1 MLIIYH
7 YKLNSVKYKG
17 ENFMKNLNNMFK
29 PESVAV
35 IGASNTPGKV
45 GYIIVDNLIN
55 DGFEGKIYPVNPK
68 GGEILGKQA
77 YKNIK
82 DIPEKVDLAII
93 TIPSVFVNDTVKD
106 CGEVSVEN
114 MVVITAGFKEVGEE
128 GAKLEAEL
136 TELGEKYGI
145 NIIGPN
151 SLGITD
157 SHTPLNGSFSQ
168 MMPPKGNIAF
178 ISQSGAMMVAIIDWS
193 ITSGIGFS
201 KVISLGNKAGVN
213 EIELLQ
219 YLAEDDETN
228 VIICYL
234 ESISDDEDFI
244 RTMRETAVKKPII
257 ILKSGSSSA
266 GAEAASSHTGALA
279 GSDLAFD
286 TAFGQSGI
294 MRVET
299 MAELFDLGLAFS
311 KAPLPQ
317 GSNVAIITNAG
328 GGGVLTVDAMEKV
341 GLDLVKF
348 DEETTARLKECIPD
362 EGSANNPID
371 VLGDSPV
378 HRYQESLDIVLHDE
392 QVDSL
397 IIMVCPT
404 ASADPDGIAQAILDG
419 RKDSKKPIIVVNM
432 GGPTFENANEL
443 LRENNIPTYVFPE
456 TAVHALSAMTN
467 YAKLEDRKYDDIVEN
482 ITDVDKNAV
491 KEIFDKV
498 ISDGRDTLL
507 GSEAYAVAEAYGIS
521 AAPIKLSTSADEA
534 AELAEEMEFPV
545 VLKIASDKILHKSD
559 IGGVKV
565 GISSVDEAKEAY
577 DEIIANAKKAHPD
590 IVPDG
595 VEVQKMME
603 SGQEVIVGMIKD
615 KQFGPMIAFGMGGI
629 YVNLIE
635 DVSFKLAKGLS
646 SQEIDEQIEAT
657 KVSQL
662 LKGYRGEAACDI
674 DEVKEAIKRVARLT
688 LDFPEISELDI
699 NPIFVYE
706 NGSSALDIKIK
717 L

>member
-1 MLIIYH
+1 
-7 YKLNSVKYKG
+7 
-17 ENFMKNLNNMFK
+17 MFK

-55 DGFEGKIYPVNPK
+55 DGFEGEIYPVNPK
-68 GGEILGKQA
+68 GGEILGKKA
-77 YKNIK
+77 YANITE
-82 DIPEKVDLAII
+82 IPGDVDLAII
-93 TIPSVFVNDTVKD
+93 TIPSPFVNTAVKE
-106 CGEVSVEN
+106 CGEKGVEN

-128 GAKLEAEL
+128 GAKLEAEM
-136 TELGEKYGI
+136 TALGEEYDI

-168 MMPPKGNIAF
+168 MMPPTGNIAF

-193 ITSGIGFS
+193 VTSGIGFS
-201 KVISLGNKAGVN
+201 KVISLGNKAGVT

-219 YLAEDDETN
+219 YLAEDDETA

-234 ESISDDEDFI
+234 ESISDDEDFL
-244 RTMRETAVKKPII
+244 RTMRETALKKPII

-266 GAEAASSHTGALA
+266 GAAAASSHTGALA

-286 TAFGQSGI
+286 TSFRQAGI

-311 KAPLPQ
+311 KAPLPK
-317 GSNVAIITNAG
+317 GDNVAIITNAG

-341 GLDLVKF
+341 GLKLVQF
-348 DEETTARLKECIPD
+348 DEETTARLKECVTE
-362 EGSANNPID
+362 EGSAKNPID
-371 VLGDSPV
+371 VLGDAPV
-378 HRYQESLDIVLHDE
+378 SRYKESLEIVLANDD
-392 QVDSL
+392 VDSL

-404 ASADPDGIAQAILDG
+404 ASADPDGIAQAILEE
-419 RKDSKKPIIVVNM
+419 RKEFDKPIIVVNM
-432 GGPTFENANEL
+432 GGPSFEAANEA
-443 LRENNIPTYVFPE
+443 LRANGVPTYVFPE
-456 TAVHALSAMTN
+456 TAVTALEAMTR
-467 YAKLEDRKYDDIVEN
+467 YAKLADRTYDDVIEKVG
-482 ITDVDKNAV
+482 DVDKDAV
-491 KEIFDKV
+491 KAIFDKV
-498 ISDGRDTLL
+498 KADGRDTLL

-534 AELAEEMEFPV
+534 AELAKEMEFPV

-565 GISSVDEAKEAY
+565 GIATEEEAKAAY
-577 DEIIANAKKAHPD
+577 DEILANAKAAHPD
-590 IVPDG
+590 IIPDG
-595 VEVQKMME
+595 VEVQKMMD
-603 SGQEVIVGMIKD
+603 SGEEVIVGMIKD

-635 DVSFKLAKGLS
+635 DVAFNLAKGMS
-646 SQEIDEQIEAT
+646 SQEIDEQIANT
-657 KVSQL
+657 KVSKL
-662 LKGYRGEAACDI
+662 LEGYRGEAPCDVE
-674 DEVKEAIKRVARLT
+674 EVKEAIKRVARLT
-688 LDFPEISELDI
+688 LDFPEITELDI

-706 NGSSALDIKIK
+706 EGSSALDIKIK

>member
-1 MLIIYH
+1 MID
-7 YKLNSVKYKG
+7 LNK
-17 ENFMKNLNNMFK
+17 MFK

-55 DGFEGKIYPVNPK
+55 DGFEGEIYPVNPR
-68 GGEILGKQA
+68 GGEILGKTA
-77 YKNIK
+77 YENIK
-82 DIPEKVDLAII
+82 DVPGKVDLAII
-93 TIPSVFVNDTVKD
+93 TIPSPFVNTAVKE
-106 CGEVSVEN
+106 CGECGIEN

-128 GAKLEAEL
+128 GAKLEEEL
-136 TELGEKYGI
+136 VSLGKEYGI

-168 MMPPKGNIAF
+168 MMPPKGNMAF

-193 ITSGIGFS
+193 IASGIGFS
-201 KVISLGNKAGVN
+201 KVISLGNKAGVS

-234 ESISDDEDFI
+234 ESISDDEDFV
-244 RTMRETAVKKPII
+244 RTMRETAHKKPII
-257 ILKSGSSSA
+257 VLKSGSSSA

-286 TAFGQSGI
+286 TAFRQSGI
-294 MRVET
+294 LRVET

-311 KAPLPQ
+311 KAPLPR
-317 GSNVAIITNAG
+317 GDNVAIITNAG
-328 GGGVLTVDAMEKV
+328 GGGVLTVDAMEKA
-341 GLDLVKF
+341 GLKLVQF
-348 DEETTARLKECIPD
+348 DEETTAKLKECVTE
-362 EGSANNPID
+362 EGSAKNPID
-371 VLGDSPV
+371 VLGDAPV
-378 HRYQESLDIVLHDE
+378 SRYKESLEIVLSQDE
-392 QVDSL
+392 VDS
-397 IIMVCPT
+397 IIVMVCPT
-404 ASADPDGIAQAILDG
+404 ASADPDGIANAILEE
-419 RKDSKKPIIVVNM
+419 SKEFDKPIVVVNM
-432 GGPTFENANEL
+432 GGPSFENANNL
-443 LRENNIPTYVFPE
+443 LRENGVPTYVFPE
-456 TAVHALSAMTN
+456 TAVTALKAMTQ
-467 YAKLEDRKYDDIVEN
+467 YAKLEDKVYDDVVEN
-482 ITDVDKNAV
+482 VSDVDKDAV
-491 KEIFDKV
+491 KAIFDKV
-498 ISDGRDTLL
+498 KADGRDTLL

-534 AELAEEMEFPV
+534 AALAEEMEFPV

-565 GISSVDEAKEAY
+565 GINSPEEAKETY
-577 DEIIANAKKAHPD
+577 EEIIANAKAAHPD
-590 IVPDG
+590 IIPDG
-595 VEVQKMME
+595 VEVQKMMD
-603 SGQEVIVGMIKD
+603 SGEEVIVGMIRD
-615 KQFGPMIAFGMGGI
+615 QQFGPMIAFGMGGI

-635 DVSFKLAKGLS
+635 DVSFNLAKGMT
-646 SQEIDEQIEAT
+646 SQEIDEQINST
-657 KVSQL
+657 KVSKL
-662 LKGYRGEAACDI
+662 LEGYRGEAACDVE
-674 DEVKEAIKRVARLT
+674 EVKEAIKRVARLT

-706 NGSSALDIKIK
+706 EDSSALDIKIK

>member
-1 MLIIYH
+1 M
-7 YKLNSVKYKG
+7 KDLNK
-17 ENFMKNLNNMFK
+17 MFK

-55 DGFEGKIYPVNPK
+55 DGFEGAIYPVNPK
-68 GGEILGKQA
+68 GGEILGKKA
-77 YKNIK
+77 YASIK

-106 CGEVSVEN
+106 CGEVGVEN

-136 TELGEKYGI
+136 TALGEKYGI

-234 ESISDDEDFI
+234 ESISDDDDFV

-257 ILKSGSSSA
+257 VLKSGSSSA

-311 KAPLPQ
+311 KAPLPE

-348 DEETTARLKECIPD
+348 DEETTAKLKECIPD

-371 VLGDSPV
+371 VLGDAPV
-378 HRYQESLDIVLHDE
+378 QRYQESLDIVLHDDR
-392 QVDSL
+392 VDSL
-397 IIMVCPT
+397 IVMVCPT

-432 GGPTFENANEL
+432 GGPTFEDANEL
-443 LRENNIPTYVFPE
+443 LRENHIPTYVFPE
-456 TAVHALSAMTN
+456 TAVDALAAMTKF
-467 YAKLEDRKYDDIVEN
+467 AKLGDKQYDDVVEK
-482 ITDVDKNAV
+482 ISDVDKDAV
-491 KEIFDKV
+491 KAIFDKV
-498 ISDGRDTLL
+498 KADGRDTLL

-521 AAPIKLSTSADEA
+521 AAPIKLSTSAEEA

-565 GISSVDEAKEAY
+565 GIASAEEAKETY
-577 DEIIANAKKAHPD
+577 EEIIANAKAAHPD

-595 VEVQKMME
+595 VEVQKMMD
-603 SGQEVIVGMIKD
+603 SGEEVIVGMIRD

-646 SQEIDEQIEAT
+646 SEEIDEQIDAT

-662 LKGYRGEAACDI
+662 LAGYRGEAPCDVE
-674 DEVKEAIKRVARLT
+674 EVKEAIKRVARLT

-706 NGSSALDIKIK
+706 EGSSALDIKIK

>member
-1 MLIIYH
+1 M
-7 YKLNSVKYKG
+7 KDLNK
-17 ENFMKNLNNMFK
+17 MFK

-55 DGFEGKIYPVNPK
+55 DGFEGEIYPVNPK
-68 GGEILGKQA
+68 GGEILGKKA
-77 YKNIK
+77 YANITE
-82 DIPEKVDLAII
+82 IPGDVDLAII
-93 TIPSVFVNDTVKD
+93 TIPSPFVNTAVKE
-106 CGEVSVEN
+106 CGEKGVEN

-128 GAKLEAEL
+128 GAKLEAEM
-136 TELGEKYGI
+136 TALGEEYDI

-168 MMPPKGNIAF
+168 MMPPTGNIAF

-193 ITSGIGFS
+193 VTSGIGFS
-201 KVISLGNKAGVN
+201 KVISLGNKAGVT

-219 YLAEDDETN
+219 YLAEDDETA

-234 ESISDDEDFI
+234 ESISDDEDFL
-244 RTMRETAVKKPII
+244 RTMRETALKKPII

-266 GAEAASSHTGALA
+266 GAAAASSHTGALA

-286 TAFGQSGI
+286 TSFRQAGI

-311 KAPLPQ
+311 KAPLPK
-317 GSNVAIITNAG
+317 GDNVAIITNAG

-341 GLDLVKF
+341 GLKLVQF
-348 DEETTARLKECIPD
+348 DEETTARLKECVTE
-362 EGSANNPID
+362 EGSAKNPID
-371 VLGDSPV
+371 VLGDAPV
-378 HRYQESLDIVLHDE
+378 SRYKESLEIVLANDD
-392 QVDSL
+392 VDSL

-404 ASADPDGIAQAILDG
+404 ASADPDGIAQAILEE
-419 RKDSKKPIIVVNM
+419 RKEFDKPIIVVNM
-432 GGPTFENANEL
+432 GGPSFEAANEA
-443 LRENNIPTYVFPE
+443 LRANGVPTYVFPE
-456 TAVHALSAMTN
+456 TAVTALEAMTR
-467 YAKLEDRKYDDIVEN
+467 YAKLADRTYDDVIEKVG
-482 ITDVDKNAV
+482 DVDKDAV
-491 KEIFDKV
+491 KAIFDKV
-498 ISDGRDTLL
+498 KADGRDTLL

-534 AELAEEMEFPV
+534 AELAKEMEFPV

-565 GISSVDEAKEAY
+565 GIATEEEAKAAY
-577 DEIIANAKKAHPD
+577 DEILANAKAAHPD
-590 IVPDG
+590 IIPDG
-595 VEVQKMME
+595 VEVQKMMD
-603 SGQEVIVGMIKD
+603 SGEEVIVGMIKD

-635 DVSFKLAKGLS
+635 DVAFNLAKGMS
-646 SQEIDEQIEAT
+646 SQEIDEQIANT
-657 KVSQL
+657 KVSKL
-662 LKGYRGEAACDI
+662 LEGYRGEAPCDVE
-674 DEVKEAIKRVARLT
+674 EVKEAIKRVARLT
-688 LDFPEISELDI
+688 LDFPEITELDI

-706 NGSSALDIKIK
+706 EGSSALDIKIK

>member
-1 MLIIYH
+1 M
-7 YKLNSVKYKG
+7 KDLNK
-17 ENFMKNLNNMFK
+17 MFK

-35 IGASNTPGKV
+35 IGASNQPGKV

-77 YKNIK
+77 YANIK

-93 TIPSVFVNDTVKD
+93 TIPSVFVNETVKD
-106 CGEVSVEN
+106 CGEAGVEN
-114 MVVITAGFKEVGEE
+114 MVVITAGFKEIGGE
-128 GAKLEAEL
+128 GVKLEEEL
-136 TELGEKYGI
+136 TALGKKYNI

-193 ITSGIGFS
+193 VTSGIGFS

-234 ESISDDEDFI
+234 ESISEDDDFV

-286 TAFGQSGI
+286 TAFKQSGI

-311 KAPLPQ
+311 KAPLPE

-328 GGGVLTVDAMEKV
+328 GGGVLTVDAMEKA

-348 DEETTARLKECIPD
+348 DEETTAKLKGCIPE

-371 VLGDSPV
+371 VLGDAPV
-378 HRYQESLDIVLHDE
+378 QRYQESLDIVLHDE
-392 QVDSL
+392 LVDSL
-397 IIMVCPT
+397 IVMVCPT
-404 ASADPDGIAQAILDG
+404 ASADPDGIAQAILNG
-419 RKDSKKPIIVVNM
+419 RKESKKPIIVVNM
-432 GGPTFENANEL
+432 GGPSFEDANEL
-443 LRENNIPTYVFPE
+443 LRENGIPTYVFPE
-456 TAVHALSAMTN
+456 TAVYALSAMTKF
-467 YAKLEDRKYDDIVEN
+467 AKLGDKKYDDVVDK
-482 ITDVDKNAV
+482 ITDVDKDAV
-491 KEIFDKV
+491 QAIFEKV
-498 ISDGRDTLL
+498 KADGRDTLL

-534 AELAEEMEFPV
+534 AKLAEEMEFPV

-565 GISSVDEAKEAY
+565 GISSAEEAKETY
-577 DEIIANAKKAHPD
+577 EEIIANAKKAHPD

-595 VEVQKMME
+595 VEVQKMMD
-603 SGQEVIVGMIKD
+603 SGEEVIVGMIRD

-646 SQEIDEQIEAT
+646 SEEIDEQINST
-657 KVSQL
+657 KVSKL
-662 LKGYRGEAACDI
+662 LEGYRGEAACDVE
-674 DEVKEAIKRVARLT
+674 EVREAIKRVARLT

-706 NGSSALDIKIK
+706 EGSSA
-717 L
+717 

>member
-1 MLIIYH
+1 MLT
-7 YKLNSVKYKG
+7 KLQG
-17 ENFMKNLNNMFK
+17 EKLMKDLNKMFK

-55 DGFEGKIYPVNPK
+55 DGFKGEIYPVNPK
-68 GGEILGKQA
+68 GGEILGKKA
-77 YKNIK
+77 YKNITE
-82 DIPEKVDLAII
+82 IPGDVDLAII
-93 TIPSVFVNDTVKD
+93 TIPSPLVNPAVKE
-106 CGEVSVEN
+106 CGEKGVKN
-114 MVVITAGFKEVGEE
+114 MVVITAGFKEVGGE

-136 TELGEKYGI
+136 TALGEEYGI

-168 MMPPKGNIAF
+168 MMPPTGNIAF

-193 ITSGIGFS
+193 VTSGIGFS
-201 KVISLGNKAGVN
+201 KVISLGNKAGVT
-213 EIELLQ
+213 EIELLE
-219 YLAEDDETN
+219 YLAEDDETA

-234 ESISDDEDFI
+234 ESISDDEDFV
-244 RTMRETAVKKPII
+244 RTMRKTAVKKPII

-286 TAFGQSGI
+286 TAFHQSGI

-311 KAPLPQ
+311 KAPLPK
-317 GSNVAIITNAG
+317 GDHVAIITNAG
-328 GGGVLTVDAMEKV
+328 GGGVLTVDAMEKA
-341 GLDLVKF
+341 GLELVQF
-348 DEETTARLKECIPD
+348 DEETTAKLKECVTE
-362 EGSANNPID
+362 EGSAKNPID
-371 VLGDSPV
+371 VLGDAPV
-378 HRYQESLDIVLHDE
+378 SRYKESLEIVLAHDE
-392 QVDSL
+392 VDSL

-404 ASADPDGIAQAILDG
+404 ASADPDGIAQAILEE
-419 RKDSKKPIIVVNM
+419 RKEFDKPIIVVNM
-432 GGPTFENANEL
+432 GGPSFEAANEA
-443 LRENNIPTYVFPE
+443 LRANGVPTYVFPE
-456 TAVHALSAMTN
+456 TAVTALEAMTR
-467 YAKLEDRKYDDIVEN
+467 YAKLEDRQYDDVIES
-482 ITDVDKNAV
+482 IDDVDKDAV
-491 KEIFDKV
+491 KAIFDKV
-498 ISDGRDTLL
+498 TADGRDTLL

-534 AELAEEMEFPV
+534 AELAKDMEFPV

-565 GISSVDEAKEAY
+565 GIENADEAKAAY
-577 DEIIANAKKAHPD
+577 DEIIANAKAAHPD
-590 IVPDG
+590 IIPDG
-595 VEVQKMME
+595 VEVQKMMD
-603 SGQEVIVGMIKD
+603 SGEEVIVGMIKD

-635 DVSFKLAKGLS
+635 DVAFNLAKGMS
-646 SQEIDEQIEAT
+646 SQEIDEQIEKT
-657 KVSQL
+657 KVSKL
-662 LKGYRGEAACDI
+662 LEGYRGEAPCDI
-674 DEVKEAIKRVARLT
+674 EEVKEAIKRVARLT
-688 LDFPEISELDI
+688 LDFPEITELDI

-706 NGSSALDIKIK
+706 EGSSALDIKIK

>member
-1 MLIIYH
+1 MID
-7 YKLNSVKYKG
+7 LNK
-17 ENFMKNLNNMFK
+17 MFK

-55 DGFEGKIYPVNPK
+55 DGFEGEIYPINPK

-77 YKNIK
+77 YANIK
-82 DIPEKVDLAII
+82 DVPGKVDLAII
-93 TIPSVFVNDTVKD
+93 TIPSVFVNTAVEE
-106 CGEVSVEN
+106 CGEVGVEN

-136 TELGEKYGI
+136 TALGEKYGI

-168 MMPPKGNIAF
+168 MMPPTGNMAF

-193 ITSGIGFS
+193 VTSGIGFS
-201 KVISLGNKAGVN
+201 KVISLGNKAGVS

-219 YLAEDDETN
+219 YLADDDETA

-234 ESISDDEDFI
+234 ESISDDDDFV

-257 ILKSGSSSA
+257 VLKSGSSSA
-266 GAEAASSHTGALA
+266 GAAAASSHTGALA

-286 TAFGQSGI
+286 TSFRQSGI

-311 KAPLPQ
+311 KAPLPK
-317 GSNVAIITNAG
+317 GDNVAINTNAG

-341 GLDLVKF
+341 GLNLVQF
-348 DEETTARLKECIPD
+348 DEETTAKLKECVTE
-362 EGSANNPID
+362 EGSAKNPID
-371 VLGDSPV
+371 VLGDAPV
-378 HRYQESLDIVLHDE
+378 SRYKESLEIVLGYED
-392 QVDSL
+392 VDSL
-397 IIMVCPT
+397 IVMVCPT
-404 ASADPDGIAQAILDG
+404 ASADPDGIAQAILEE
-419 RKDSKKPIIVVNM
+419 RKEFDKPIIVVNM
-432 GGPTFENANEL
+432 GGPSFEAANEA
-443 LRENNIPTYVFPE
+443 LRENGVPTYVFPE
-456 TAVHALSAMTN
+456 TAVTALKAMTD
-467 YAKLEDRKYDDIVEN
+467 YAKLQDRVYDDVIEK
-482 ITDVDKNAV
+482 IDDVDKDAV
-491 KEIFDKV
+491 AAIFEKV
-498 ISDGRDTLL
+498 KADGRDTLL

-534 AELAEEMEFPV
+534 ASLAEEMEFPV

-565 GISSVDEAKEAY
+565 GISSAEEAKATF
-577 DEIIANAKKAHPD
+577 DEIIANAKAAHPD

-595 VEVQKMME
+595 VEVQKMMD
-603 SGQEVIVGMIKD
+603 SGEEVIVGMIRD

-635 DVSFKLAKGLS
+635 DVSFNLAKGMS
-646 SQEIDEQIEAT
+646 SQEIDEQIAST
-657 KVSQL
+657 KVSKL
-662 LKGYRGEAACDI
+662 LAGYRGEAPCDVE
-674 DEVKEAIKRVARLT
+674 EVKEAIKRVARLT

-706 NGSSALDIKIK
+706 EGSSALDIKIK

>member
-1 MLIIYH
+1 M
-7 YKLNSVKYKG
+7 KDLNK
-17 ENFMKNLNNMFK
+17 MFK

-35 IGASNTPGKV
+35 IGASNQPGKV

-77 YKNIK
+77 YASIK
-82 DIPEKVDLAII
+82 DIPEKVDLVII
-93 TIPSVFVNDTVKD
+93 TIPSVFVNETVKD
-106 CGEVSVEN
+106 CGEAGVEN
-114 MVVITAGFKEVGEE
+114 MVVITAGFKEIGGE
-128 GAKLEAEL
+128 GVKLEEEL
-136 TELGEKYGI
+136 TALGEKYNI

-193 ITSGIGFS
+193 VTSGIGFS

-234 ESISDDEDFI
+234 ESISDDDDFV

-257 ILKSGSSSA
+257 VLKSGSSSA

-286 TAFGQSGI
+286 TAFKQSGI

-311 KAPLPQ
+311 KAPLPE

-328 GGGVLTVDAMEKV
+328 GGGVLTVDAMEKA

-348 DEETTARLKECIPD
+348 DEETTAKLKGCIPE

-371 VLGDSPV
+371 VLGDAPV
-378 HRYQESLDIVLHDE
+378 QRYQESLDIVLHDE
-392 QVDSL
+392 LVDSL
-397 IIMVCPT
+397 IVMVCPT
-404 ASADPDGIAQAILDG
+404 ASADPDGIAQAILNG
-419 RKDSKKPIIVVNM
+419 RKESEKPIIVVNM
-432 GGPTFENANEL
+432 GGPSFEDANEL
-443 LRENNIPTYVFPE
+443 LRENGIPTYVFPE
-456 TAVHALSAMTN
+456 TAVQALSAMTKF
-467 YAKLEDRKYDDIVEN
+467 AKLGDRKYDDVVDK
-482 ITDVDKNAV
+482 ITDVDKDAV
-491 KEIFDKV
+491 QAIFEKV
-498 ISDGRDTLL
+498 KADGRDTLL

-565 GISSVDEAKEAY
+565 GISSAEEAKETY
-577 DEIIANAKKAHPD
+577 EEIIANANKAHPD

-595 VEVQKMME
+595 VEVQKMMD
-603 SGQEVIVGMIKD
+603 SGEEVIVGMIRD

-646 SQEIDEQIEAT
+646 SDEIDEQIDST
-657 KVSQL
+657 KVSKL
-662 LKGYRGEAACDI
+662 LEGYRGEAACDVE
-674 DEVKEAIKRVARLT
+674 EVREAIKRVARLT

-706 NGSSALDIKIK
+706 EGSSALDIKIK

>member
-1 MLIIYH
+1 M
-7 YKLNSVKYKG
+7 KDLNK
-17 ENFMKNLNNMFK
+17 MFK

-55 DGFEGKIYPVNPK
+55 DGFEGEIYPVNPK
-68 GGEILGKQA
+68 GGEILGKKA
-77 YKNIK
+77 YANITE
-82 DIPEKVDLAII
+82 IPGDVDLAII
-93 TIPSVFVNDTVKD
+93 TIPSPFVNTAVKE
-106 CGEVSVEN
+106 CGEKGVEN
-114 MVVITAGFKEVGEE
+114 MVVITAGFKETGEE
-128 GAKLEAEL
+128 GAKLEAEM
-136 TELGEKYGI
+136 TALGEEYGI

-168 MMPPKGNIAF
+168 MMPPTGNIAF

-193 ITSGIGFS
+193 VTSGIGFS
-201 KVISLGNKAGVN
+201 KVISLGNKAGVT

-219 YLAEDDETN
+219 YLAEDDETA

-234 ESISDDEDFI
+234 ESISDDEDFL
-244 RTMRETAVKKPII
+244 RTMRETALKKPII

-266 GAEAASSHTGALA
+266 GAAAASSHTGALA

-286 TAFGQSGI
+286 TSFRQAGI

-311 KAPLPQ
+311 KAPLPK
-317 GSNVAIITNAG
+317 GDNVAIITNAG

-341 GLDLVKF
+341 GLKLVQF
-348 DEETTARLKECIPD
+348 DEETTARLKECVTE
-362 EGSANNPID
+362 EGSAKNPID
-371 VLGDSPV
+371 VLGDAPV
-378 HRYQESLDIVLHDE
+378 SRYKESLEIVLGNDD
-392 QVDSL
+392 VDSL

-404 ASADPDGIAQAILDG
+404 ASADPDGIAQAILEE
-419 RKDSKKPIIVVNM
+419 RKEFDKPIIVVNM
-432 GGPTFENANEL
+432 GGPSFEAANEA
-443 LRENNIPTYVFPE
+443 LRANGVPTYVFPE
-456 TAVHALSAMTN
+456 TAVTALEAMTR
-467 YAKLEDRKYDDIVEN
+467 YAQLEDRVFDDVIEKVE
-482 ITDVDKNAV
+482 DVDKDAV
-491 KEIFDKV
+491 KAIFDKV
-498 ISDGRDTLL
+498 KADGRDTLL

-534 AELAEEMEFPV
+534 AELAKEMEFPV

-565 GISSVDEAKEAY
+565 GIATEEEAKAAY
-577 DEIIANAKKAHPD
+577 DEILANAKAAHPD
-590 IVPDG
+590 IIPDG
-595 VEVQKMME
+595 VEVQKMMD
-603 SGQEVIVGMIKD
+603 SGEEVIVGMIKD

-635 DVSFKLAKGLS
+635 DVAFNLARGMS
-646 SQEIDEQIEAT
+646 SQEIDEQIEST
-657 KVSQL
+657 KVSKL
-662 LKGYRGEAACDI
+662 LAGYRGEAPCDVK
-674 DEVKEAIKRVARLT
+674 EVKEAIKRVARLT
-688 LDFPEISELDI
+688 LDFPEITELDI

-706 NGSSALDIKIK
+706 EGSSALDIKIK

>member
-1 MLIIYH
+1 
-7 YKLNSVKYKG
+7 
-17 ENFMKNLNNMFK
+17 MKDLTKMFK

-55 DGFEGKIYPVNPK
+55 DGFKGEIYPVNPK
-68 GGEILGKQA
+68 GGEILGKKA
-77 YKNIK
+77 YKNITE
-82 DIPEKVDLAII
+82 IPGDVDLAII
-93 TIPSVFVNDTVKD
+93 TIPSPLVNPAVKE
-106 CGEVSVEN
+106 CGEKGVKN
-114 MVVITAGFKEVGEE
+114 MVVITAGFKEVGGE

-136 TELGEKYGI
+136 TALGEEYGI

-168 MMPPKGNIAF
+168 MMPPTGNIAF

-193 ITSGIGFS
+193 VTSGIGFS
-201 KVISLGNKAGVN
+201 KVISLGNKAGVT
-213 EIELLQ
+213 EIELLE
-219 YLAEDDETN
+219 YLAEDDETA

-234 ESISDDEDFI
+234 ESISDDEDFV
-244 RTMRETAVKKPII
+244 RTMRKTAVKKPII

-286 TAFGQSGI
+286 TAFHQSGI

-311 KAPLPQ
+311 KAPLPK
-317 GSNVAIITNAG
+317 GDHVAIITNAG
-328 GGGVLTVDAMEKV
+328 GGGVLTVDAMEKA
-341 GLDLVKF
+341 GLELVQF
-348 DEETTARLKECIPD
+348 DEETTAKLKECVTE
-362 EGSANNPID
+362 EGSAKNPID
-371 VLGDSPV
+371 VLGDAPV
-378 HRYQESLDIVLHDE
+378 SRYKESLEIVLAHDE
-392 QVDSL
+392 VDSL

-404 ASADPDGIAQAILDG
+404 ASADPDGIAQAILEE
-419 RKDSKKPIIVVNM
+419 RKEFDKPIIVVNM
-432 GGPTFENANEL
+432 GGPSFEAANEA
-443 LRENNIPTYVFPE
+443 LRANGVPTYVFPE
-456 TAVHALSAMTN
+456 TAVTALEAMTR
-467 YAKLEDRKYDDIVEN
+467 YAKLEDRQYDDVIES
-482 ITDVDKNAV
+482 IDDVDKDAV
-491 KEIFDKV
+491 KAIFDKV
-498 ISDGRDTLL
+498 TADGRDTLL

-534 AELAEEMEFPV
+534 AELAKDMEFPV

-565 GISSVDEAKEAY
+565 GIENEEEAKAAY
-577 DEIIANAKKAHPD
+577 DEIIANAKAAHPD
-590 IVPDG
+590 IIPDG
-595 VEVQKMME
+595 VEVQKMMD
-603 SGQEVIVGMIKD
+603 SGEEVIVGMIKD

-635 DVSFKLAKGLS
+635 DVAFNLAKGMS
-646 SQEIDEQIEAT
+646 SEEIDEQIEKT
-657 KVSQL
+657 KVSEL
-662 LKGYRGEAACDI
+662 LKGYRGEAPCDI

-688 LDFPEISELDI
+688 LDFPEITELDI

-706 NGSSALDIKIK
+706 EGSSALDIKIK

>member
-1 MLIIYH
+1 MVD
-7 YKLNSVKYKG
+7 LNK
-17 ENFMKNLNNMFK
+17 MFK
-29 PESVAV
+29 PEPVAV

-55 DGFEGKIYPVNPK
+55 DGFEGTIYPINPK
-68 GGEILGKQA
+68 GGEILGKKA
-77 YKNIK
+77 YTNIK
-82 DIPEKVDLAII
+82 DVPEKVDLAII
-93 TIPSVFVNDTVKD
+93 TIPSAFVNTAVKE
-106 CGEVSVEN
+106 CGEIGVEN

-128 GAKLEAEL
+128 GAKLEEEL
-136 TELGEKYGI
+136 TALGKEYGI

-168 MMPPKGNIAF
+168 MMPPTGNMAF

-193 ITSGIGFS
+193 VTSGIGFS

-219 YLAEDDETN
+219 YLADDDETN

-234 ESISDDEDFI
+234 ESISEDEDFV
-244 RTMRETAVKKPII
+244 RTMRETALKKPII

-286 TAFGQSGI
+286 TSFRQSGI
-294 MRVET
+294 IRVET

-311 KAPLPQ
+311 KAPLPR
-317 GSNVAIITNAG
+317 GDNVAIITNAG
-328 GGGVLTVDAMEKV
+328 GGGVVTVDAMEKA
-341 GLDLVKF
+341 DLKLVQF
-348 DEETTARLKECIPD
+348 DEETTAKLKKCVTE
-362 EGSANNPID
+362 EGSAKNPID
-371 VLGDSPV
+371 VLGDAPV
-378 HRYQESLDIVLHDE
+378 SRYKESLEIVLSQDE
-392 QVDSL
+392 VDSL
-397 IIMVCPT
+397 IVMVCPT
-404 ASADPDGIAQAILDG
+404 ASADPDGIANAILEE
-419 RKDSKKPIIVVNM
+419 RKEFDKPIIVVNM
-432 GGPTFENANEL
+432 GGPSFEKANDV
-443 LRENNIPTYVFPE
+443 LRENGVPTYVFPE
-456 TAVHALSAMTN
+456 TAVTALKAMTD
-467 YAKLEDRKYDDIVEN
+467 YAKLQDKVYDDVVEKVS
-482 ITDVDKNAV
+482 DVDKNSV
-491 KEIFDKV
+491 KKIFEKV
-498 ISDGRDTLL
+498 KADGRDTLL

-534 AELAEEMEFPV
+534 ALLAEEMEFPV

-565 GISSVDEAKEAY
+565 GINNVEEAKAAY
-577 DEIIANAKKAHPD
+577 DEIIANAKAAHPD
-590 IVPDG
+590 IIPDG
-595 VEVQKMME
+595 VEVQKMMD
-603 SGQEVIVGMIKD
+603 SGEEVIVGMIRD

-635 DVSFKLAKGLS
+635 DVSFNLAKGMS
-646 SQEIDEQIEAT
+646 SQEIDEQINST
-657 KVSQL
+657 KVSKL
-662 LKGYRGEAACDI
+662 LAGYRGEAACDVE
-674 DEVKEAIKRVARLT
+674 EVKEAIKRVARLT

-706 NGSSALDIKIK
+706 EGSSALDIKIK

>member
-1 MLIIYH
+1 
-7 YKLNSVKYKG
+7 
-17 ENFMKNLNNMFK
+17 MKNLNKMFK

-77 YKNIK
+77 YANIK

-93 TIPSVFVNDTVKD
+93 TIPSVFVNESVKD
-106 CGEVSVEN
+106 CGEAGVEN

-136 TELGEKYGI
+136 TALGEKYGI

-193 ITSGIGFS
+193 VTSGIGFS

-234 ESISDDEDFI
+234 ESISEDEDFI

-286 TAFGQSGI
+286 TAFSQSGI

-348 DEETTARLKECIPD
+348 DEKTTAKLKECIPD

-404 ASADPDGIAQAILDG
+404 ASADPDGIAKAILDG

-456 TAVHALSAMTN
+456 TAVHALSAMTKF
-467 YAKLEDRKYDDIVEN
+467 AKLEDRTYDDVVEKVD
-482 ITDVDKNAV
+482 DVDKNAV
-491 KEIFDKV
+491 REIFDKV
-498 ISDGRDTLL
+498 VADGRDTLL

-534 AELAEEMEFPV
+534 AQLAEEMEFPV

-565 GISSVDEAKEAY
+565 GISTVDEAKEAY

-603 SGQEVIVGMIKD
+603 TGQEVIVGMIKD

-635 DVSFKLAKGLS
+635 DVAFNLAKGLS
-646 SQEIDEQIEAT
+646 SEEIDKQIEAT

-706 NGSSALDIKIK
+706 EGSSALDIKIK

>member
-1 MLIIYH
+1 M
-7 YKLNSVKYKG
+7 KDLNK
-17 ENFMKNLNNMFK
+17 MFK
-29 PESVAV
+29 PDSVAV

-77 YKNIK
+77 YASIK

-93 TIPSVFVNDTVKD
+93 TIPSVFVNETVKD
-106 CGEVSVEN
+106 CGEAGVEN

-128 GAKLEAEL
+128 GAKMEAEL
-136 TELGEKYGI
+136 TALGEKYGI

-168 MMPPKGNIAF
+168 MMPPKGNMAF

-193 ITSGIGFS
+193 VTSGIGFS

-234 ESISDDEDFI
+234 ESISDDDDFV

-257 ILKSGSSSA
+257 VLKSGSSSA

-311 KAPLPQ
+311 KAPLPE

-348 DEETTARLKECIPD
+348 DEETTAKLKECIPD

-371 VLGDSPV
+371 VLGDAPV
-378 HRYQESLDIVLHDE
+378 QRYQESLDIVLHDDR
-392 QVDSL
+392 VDSL
-397 IIMVCPT
+397 IVMVCPT

-432 GGPTFENANEL
+432 GGPSFEDANEV
-443 LRENNIPTYVFPE
+443 LRENGIPTYVFPE
-456 TAVHALSAMTN
+456 TAVHALAAMTKF
-467 YAKLEDRKYDDIVEN
+467 ARLGDKEYDDVVDN
-482 ITDVDKNAV
+482 ITDVDKDAV
-491 KEIFDKV
+491 QAIFDKV
-498 ISDGRDTLL
+498 KADGRDTLL

-534 AELAEEMEFPV
+534 AQLAEEMEFPV

-565 GISSVDEAKEAY
+565 GIATPEEAKETY
-577 DEIIANAKKAHPD
+577 EEIIANAKKAHPD

-595 VEVQKMME
+595 VEVQKMMD
-603 SGQEVIVGMIKD
+603 SGEEVIVGMIRD

-629 YVNLIE
+629 YINLIE

-646 SQEIDEQIEAT
+646 SQEIDEQIKAT

-662 LKGYRGEAACDI
+662 LAGYRGEAPCDVE
-674 DEVKEAIKRVARLT
+674 EVKEAIKRVARLT

-706 NGSSALDIKIK
+706 EGSSALDIKIK